1 MRLGQILRPKRPLNL
16 NLTAIACVL
25 VLLSYFVVSYR
36 WPFSPKHGAGLV
48 FGVSAATLFVFEM
61 LYPARRP
68 RARPLGTAQAWV
80 QAHIYLGCVAFCL
93 VLAHSGLSWPHGA
106 VGWLLLL
113 LSFWT
118 VVSGVIG
125 VWLQKFIP
133 ASLAEG
139 LQVEAVYE
147 RIPELV
153 KQLLDE
159 SDGLVAE
166 AGDVLDRFYRNEV
179 RPSLA
184 KVQVSWTFLFDVRGG
199 RERALEPFRRV
210 LRFVDEHEKAIVED
224 LMAIYQEKMELDAQ
238 RSLQAIL
245 RSWLVL
251 HVPAAGLLM
260 GLLTVHIVSWALY

>member
-1 MRLGQILRPKRPLNL
+1 MKLGQVLRPKRPLNL
-16 NLTAIACVL
+16 NLTALACVL
-25 VLLSYFVVSYR
+25 VLLAYFAAAYR
-36 WPFSPKHGAGLV
+36 RPFSPKHGAGLV
-48 FGVSAATLFVFEM
+48 FGLLAATLFVFEM
-61 LYPARRP
+61 SYPARRP

-80 QAHIYLGCVAFCL
+80 QAHIYLGAVAFCA
-93 VLAHSGLSWPHGA
+93 VLAHSGLGWPHGA
-106 VGWLLLL
+106 MGWLLLL
-113 LSFWT
+113 LSSWT
-118 VVSGVIG
+118 VATGLVG

-139 LQVEAVYE
+139 LQVEAIYE
-147 RIPELV
+147 RIPDLV
-153 KQLLDE
+153 KQLLAE

-184 KVQVSWTFLFDVRGG
+184 SVHVSWAFLFDVRGG

-224 LMAIYQEKMELDAQ
+224 LMAIYQEKLELDAQ
-238 RSLQAIL
+238 RSLQGVL
-245 RSWLVL
+245 RRWPIV

-260 GLLTVHIVSWALY
+260 GLMTVHIVSWILY